1 MATNLELLDTR
12 GKVLFDAHAE
22 HFAKLTSGRQ
32 QVISQYTEFGQYPRN
47 EDDTEFGSAEET
59 EAAAQAEYDRYGFE
73 GFLKFS
79 EQYAAKRGKRLK
91 DIYHQSLISAPDAT
105 VAGKMAMTQN
115 GQGVRLGVNNQPNIS
130 RWNSLNNYDDAFKS
144 AAGEGFPGAAPDQ
157 EIIKTAA
164 QNGFTLGQILGPQ
177 SGLRDT
183 SGFTSGINEVIHG
196 VVSGRM
202 TFWDFVEYVSQ
213 PNDSSLGELFSPAF
227 ARTPKPTP
235 AKVPL
240 DAVLQQNLLLPDE
253 NISSSDVHKNLYSRN
268 RTAHNEFPD
277 GLMGGT
283 SIHLIQ
289 ADAATNEEAKRYG
302 DVFTYEAD
310 EAVMTSDNQERGFT
324 SNINVQSNTIQ
335 PAVTQHSD
343 HTDEHGLPSEY
354 LKAIEHQYFPFMFET
369 DNKAGNGEFK
379 QFCQFQATLNQL
391 QETYQPSWNPKS
403 FFGRTEKIYTYVETD
418 RSLDLQFVIFAN
430 AFRELQNVRERTTWL
445 AQQTYGSFSQE
456 EDRISKITA
465 GPIIR
470 LTIGDLFFRIPGHIR
485 SLSFNWD
492 HGGPGGKWEMTK
504 GLRMPTSVSVQM
516 SFQVIHQVLPHRNF
530 DFYWGMEGGMNGIKE
545 KLIPSA
551 AEEDPG
557 TADESYLDLLRRAG

>member
-183 SGFTSGINEVIHG
+183 SGINEIIHG

-213 PNDSSLGELFSPAF
+213 PNDSSLGELFSPVF

-268 RTAHNEFPD
+268 RTASSEFPD

-283 SIHLIQ
+283 NIHLIQ

-310 EAVMTSDNQERGFT
+310 ESFYTSDAQERGFQ
-324 SNINVQSNTIQ
+324 SNINVKNNTIQ
-335 PAVTQHSD
+335 SAIKQVPAGAD
-343 HTDEHGLPSEY
+343 DDGLPAGYVDAVED
-354 LKAIEHQYFPFMFET
+354 QYFPFLFET
-369 DNKAGNGEFK
+369 ENRVGEGEFK
-379 QFCQFQATLNQL
+379 QYCSFQATLSQL
-391 QETYQPSWNPKS
+391 QESYQPNWSSKS
-403 FFGRTEKIYTYVETD
+403 FFGRTEKIHTYVETD
-418 RSLDLQFVIFAN
+418 RTLDLQFVIFAN
-430 AFRELQNVRERTTWL
+430 AMRELQNVRERTTWL
-445 AQQTYGSFSQE
+445 AQQTYGSYNASSNNVN
-456 EDRISKITA
+456 RIKS
-465 GPIIR
+465 GPLVR
-470 LTIGDLFFRIPGHIR
+470 LTIGDIFAGIPGYIR
-485 SLSFNWD
+485 NLSFNWD
-492 HGGPGGKWEMTK
+492 HGGPGGKWELTQN
-504 GLRMPTSVSVQM
+504 LRMPQSVSVSL
-516 SFQVIHQVLPHRNF
+516 SFQVIHDFLPHRDY
-530 DFYWGMEGGMNGIKE
+530 DFYWGLAPGMSE
-545 KLIPSA
+545 SKLIPTKASGRSGG
-551 AEEDPG
+551 DQG
-557 TADESYLDLLRRAG
+557 TADEAYVDLLARR